1 MKKRTH
7 TCGGLRGAD
16 AGQSVV
22 LNGWVASTRD
32 HGGVLF
38 VDLRDRFGITQVVID
53 GAALPEAHTLR
64 AEDVVGIE
72 GEVRLRPGEAK
83 NANRA
88 TGEVEV
94 VARGV
99 EILNR
104 SKTPPFELGDKI
116 SVREDLRLEYR
127 YLDLRRKVLADNIEF
142 RHRLCH
148 SVRNSLSGH
157 GFLEIET
164 PLLIKTTP
172 EGARDFIVP
181 SRLHPGEVYAL
192 PQSPQLFK
200 QVLMVSGM
208 DRYFQICKC
217 LRDEDLRADR
227 QPEFTQIDLEMS
239 FVDQEDVFKVVED
252 MVSVMWRDLMGVSL
266 PTPFTRMPYDEC
278 MRRFGND
285 KPDIRFGLEL
295 FDLADIAA
303 DCGFKVFSDV
313 AKSKGGA
320 VKGICV
326 PGGAAMS
333 RKEIDET
340 EAVAKTHGAR
350 GLAWMKLTPEGPQG
364 PVAKFLALGDVAKI
378 AERSDAKTG
387 DLLVF
392 VAAPFETTCASLAQV
407 RLHLGR
413 TRNLVDTSRTAF
425 LWVVDF
431 PMFGWNEEDKRW
443 EAKHHMFTST
453 RGPMP
458 NVGDD
463 LTDVKANLYD
473 LVLNGNEMASG
484 SIRIHRP
491 EDQQRVFDLVGFSR
505 EEAEAKFGWFLRA
518 LDYGAPPHGGIAL
531 GLDRLVM
538 LMRGTESLRDV
549 IAFPKTASG
558 TCLLTQSPSPA
569 DDRQW
574 ADLGLMLRPKPTS
587 QGVPPPSQ
595 A

>member
-7 TCGGLRGAD
+7 TCGGLRGGD
-16 AGQSVV
+16 AGSVVV

-32 HGGVLF
+32 HGGVSF
-38 VDLRDRFGITQVVID
+38 IDLRDRHGITQVVVD
-53 GAALPEAHTLR
+53 SAAVPGAVGLR
-64 AEDVVGIE
+64 SEDVVCVE
-72 GEVRLRPGEAK
+72 GEVRLRPAESR
-83 NANRA
+83 NPNRP
-88 TGEVEV
+88 TGDVEV

-99 EILNR
+99 TVLNR
-104 SKTPPFELGDKI
+104 SKTPPFEITDKTT
-116 SVREDLRLEYR
+116 VREDLRLEYR
-127 YLDLRRKVLADNIEF
+127 YLDLRRKALSDNIEF
-142 RHRLCH
+142 RHRMCH
-148 SVRNSLSGH
+148 SIRNSLSGH

-239 FVDQEDVFKVVED
+239 FVDQEDVFFVVED
-252 MVSVMWRDLMGVSL
+252 MLKTLWKDLTGAALSA
-266 PTPFTRMPYDEC
+266 PFPRLSYDEC

-285 KPDIRFGLEL
+285 KPDVRFGLEL
-295 FDLADIAA
+295 FDIGDIAA
-303 DCGFKVFSDV
+303 GCGFKVFSDV
-313 AKSKGGA
+313 AASKGGS
-320 VKGICV
+320 VKGICL
-326 PGGAAMS
+326 PDGAALS

-340 EAVAKTHGAR
+340 EAVAKTHGAK
-350 GLAWMKLTPEGPQG
+350 GLAWIKLTPDGPQG
-364 PVAKFLALGDVAKI
+364 PVAKFLSPNDVARI
-378 AERSDAKTG
+378 AERVGAKTG

-392 VAAPFETTCASLAQV
+392 VAAPFETTCAALAQV
-407 RLHLGR
+407 RLHFGR
-413 TRNLVDTSRTAF
+413 TRKLIDTSRNAF

-431 PMFGWNEEDKRW
+431 PMFGWNEDDKRW

-453 RGPMP
+453 KGAMP
-458 NVGDD
+458 NLGDD
-463 LTDVKANLYD
+463 LSDVKANLYD
-473 LVLNGNEMASG
+473 LVLNGNEIASG

-491 EDQQRVFDLVGFSR
+491 EDQQKVFDLVGFSR
-505 EEAEAKFGWFLRA
+505 AEAETKFGWFLRA

-538 LMRGTESLRDV
+538 LMRGAESLRDV

-558 TCLLTQSPSPA
+558 TCLLTTSPSPA

-574 ADLGLMLRPKPTS
+574 ADLGLQLRPKPA
-587 QGVPPPSQ
+587 P
-595 A
+595 